1 MTWHVVAIILSAVFL
16 AFLFEEAICKLAAD
30 LHRRRV
36 PETAWEAAGV
46 DRLFWGF
53 LGINIYVPFSDLY
66 YLVKVRDRLDRAGES
81 QRPTPT
87 I

>member
-1 MTWHVVAIILSAVFL
+1 MTHAVTITLAVMLL
-16 AFLFEEAICKLAAD
+16 AFIAEEATCQLVAN

-36 PETAWEAAGV
+36 PEWAWKAASV

-66 YLVKVRDRLDRAGES
+66 YLVKVRGRLDRAEQTETRS
-81 QRPTPT
+81 PML
-87 I
+87 